1 MKSSELCGLL
11 RGISGGG
18 SIDSRGAGFENPR
31 LDSDTTSFSAHAHF
45 PRLIC
50 MKNSESPETPA
61 GVPLE
66 IPPLDAEVF
75 VLSNGLEILVHPDH
89 SAPVASVQ
97 AWVRTGSIHEAR
109 FLGSGISHLLEH
121 LLFKG
126 TEKRSCG
133 ELAREVQD
141 VGGYINAYTSFD
153 RTVYWMDLPSKGLPV
168 ALELLA
174 DAVFHS
180 ILPDDEFGKEQE
192 VIRREFAMGFDDPD
206 RVLQK
211 QAFATAFRVH
221 PYRHPV
227 IGHLEVFNALTRED
241 VLAYYHERY
250 VPNNVFFV
258 VSGDVCAQEVR
269 DRLDA
274 ALGQL
279 PRRAL
284 APVWIPP
291 EPLQTGR
298 RERTETFD
306 TELSRMSLLW
316 HVPEL
321 THPDVPALDL
331 LAAILGQGRSARL
344 YRSLREQ
351 RALVHSVG
359 AWNYTP
365 TERGL
370 FGMDALLDPDRCAE
384 VESALWEEIDA
395 IQEGSTRVLSEAELD
410 KVRRM
415 ALSGHFSGLM
425 TASGKASD
433 LGSSWLVS
441 GNPDLSR
448 HYLRLLQTV
457 CIGDIQRVA
466 AAYLRP
472 DAVSAVTLH
481 PKGIP
486 PRKTTVRTASAR
498 GEIHR
503 ATLGNGLR
511 TLVCEDSRLPL
522 VTIVAAFR
530 GGLLAE
536 TALTNGGSKLLAR
549 ALVRGTA
556 SRSAEQIAE
565 ELESLGGAIGAD
577 AGNNSFSLS
586 VRVLRDDLER
596 GMEIL
601 SDVLCNATLPDEV
614 LDRERLALLAAIKEE
629 EEEPLSIARRVLR
642 AALFEQHP
650 YGMRGLGSPE
660 SVRGLS
666 RDVLL
671 GLRDHC
677 LTAPNGVLSVFGD
690 VRAQE
695 VSPLAERY
703 FSGLRSGQ
711 MLFGNPAQPATLRGT
726 VECEEIRDK
735 HQSVILV
742 GYRGVDLR
750 SPDRAAL
757 SLIDE
762 ACSDLG
768 SRMFVRIREQLGL
781 AYFVGS
787 SQFLGLAPGAFH
799 FYLGT
804 DPIKKT
810 AVLAELRDE
819 IRQLAQRGLEPAEL
833 ARAKEKFLGAMD
845 IRAQS
850 VDAFAGEC
858 TLDEL
863 YGLGAEHFRVVR
875 ESIAR
880 VSVEQT
886 RSVAQRYLQE
896 AGSVTVHVGPRAAG

>member
-1 MKSSELCGLL
+1 VGAWGVLLGLGRGGPVEWTALKALSSPRAGLEPFCRFPSPPL
-11 RGISGGG
+11 
-18 SIDSRGAGFENPR
+18 
-31 LDSDTTSFSAHAHF
+31 SFD
-45 PRLIC
+45 C
-50 MKNSESPETPA
+50 MKNTAALDSTSA
-61 GVPLE
+61 CSLE
-66 IPPLDAEVF
+66 IPPLDAQIF
-75 VLSNGLEILVHPDH
+75 VLENGLEILVHEDH

-97 AWVRTGSIHEAR
+97 AWVRTGSIHEGR

-133 ELAREVQD
+133 ELARQVQD
-141 VGGYINAYTSFD
+141 AGGYINAYTSFD

-180 ILPDDEFGKEQE
+180 VLPAEEYSKEQE

-241 VLAYYHERY
+241 VLAYYRERY

-258 VSGDVCAQEVR
+258 VSGAVCGAEVR
-269 DRLDA
+269 DRLEKE
-274 ALGQL
+274 LGTV

-298 RERTETFD
+298 RERAETFD
-306 TELSRMSLLW
+306 TELSRLSLLW
-316 HVPEL
+316 HAPEL

-331 LAAILGQGRSARL
+331 LSSVLGQGRSARL
-344 YRSLREQ
+344 YRSLREK

-365 TERGL
+365 MERGL
-370 FGMDALLDPDRCAE
+370 FGMDALLDPGRVEE
-384 VESALWEEIDA
+384 VEAALWGELAALESGTSRA
-395 IQEGSTRVLSEAELD
+395 LCESELN

-415 ALSGHFSGLM
+415 ALAGHFGGLM

-448 HYLRLLQTV
+448 HYLAMLQSV
-457 CIGDIQRVA
+457 RVEDVHRVA
-466 AAYLRP
+466 AQYLKP
-472 DAVSAVTLH
+472 DAVSVVRLE
-481 PKGIP
+481 PKGSVH
-486 PRKTTVRTASAR
+486 RVAAVRARSSR
-498 GEIHR
+498 GEIQR
-503 ATLGNGLR
+503 GVLSNGLR
-511 TLVCEDSRLPL
+511 TLVCQDGRLPL
-522 VTIVAAFR
+522 VTLVAAFR

-536 TALTNGGSKLLAR
+536 TPRTNGGSRLLAR
-549 ALVRGTA
+549 ALVRGTG
-556 SRSAEQIAE
+556 SRTAEQIAE
-565 ELESLGGAIGAD
+565 EVESLGGALSAD
-577 AGNNSFSLS
+577 AGNNSISLS
-586 VRVLRDDLER
+586 VRVLRDDIER

-601 SDVLCNATLPDEV
+601 ADVLARSTLPEEIV
-614 LDRERLALLAAIKEE
+614 ERERMAQLAALKEE
-629 EEEPLSIARRVLR
+629 EEEPMPIARRLLR
-642 AALFEQHP
+642 GALFAGHP
-650 YGMRGLGSPE
+650 YGMRALGSPE
-660 SVRGLS
+660 SVAGLT
-666 RDVLL
+666 RERLA
-671 GLRDHC
+671 GLRDEC
-677 LTAPNGVLSVFGD
+677 LVGRNGVLSVFGD
-690 VRAQE
+690 VD
-695 VSPLAERY
+695 
-703 FSGLRSGQ
+703 
-711 MLFGNPAQPATLRGT
+711 PAQVSGWMERHFSVLPPGKSLFEQPPQPVRLDASR
-726 VECEEIRDK
+726 EINEVRDK

-742 GYRGVDLR
+742 GYRGTDIF

-757 SLIDE
+757 SLVDE

-787 SQFLGLAPGAFH
+787 SQFSGLAPGSFH

-804 DPIKKT
+804 DPLKRT

-819 IRQLAQRGLEPAEL
+819 IRQLAERGLEEAEL
-833 ARAKEKFLGAMD
+833 ERAKQKFLGAMD

-863 YGLGAEHFRVVR
+863 YGLGADHFRTVR
-875 ESIAR
+875 ENIRR
-880 VSVEQT
+880 VTVVDTRRVAGEYLGVEQP
-886 RSVAQRYLQE
+886 SVMVQ
-896 AGSVTVHVGPRAAG
+896 VGPEQFS

>member
-1 MKSSELCGLL
+1 
-11 RGISGGG
+11 
-18 SIDSRGAGFENPR
+18 
-31 LDSDTTSFSAHAHF
+31 
-45 PRLIC
+45 
-50 MKNSESPETPA
+50 
-61 GVPLE
+61 
-66 IPPLDAEVF
+66 
-75 VLSNGLEILVHPDH
+75 LVHEDH

-97 AWVRTGSIHEAR
+97 AWVRTGSIHEGR

-133 ELAREVQD
+133 DLARQVQD

-211 QAFATAFRVH
+211 QAFSTAFRVH

-241 VLAYYHERY
+241 VLAYYRDRY

-258 VSGDVCAQEVR
+258 VSGAVCPREVR
-269 DRLDA
+269 DRLEA
-274 ALGQL
+274 AAGAI

-284 APVWIPP
+284 APVWVPP
-291 EPLQTGR
+291 EPPQTGR

-306 TELSRMSLLW
+306 TELTRLSLLW

-351 RALVHSVG
+351 RALVHSVS

-370 FGMDALLDPDRCAE
+370 FGMDALLDPDRASE
-384 VESALWEEIDA
+384 VEDALWGELA
-395 IQEGSTRVLSEAELD
+395 AVQEGSARALGRAELD

-415 ALSGHFSGLM
+415 ALSGHFSGMM

-433 LGSSWLVS
+433 LGSSWMVS

-448 HYLRLLQTV
+448 HYLRLLQAV
-457 CIGDIQRVA
+457 RVEDVQRVA
-466 AAYLRP
+466 ASYLRP
-472 DAVSAVTLH
+472 DTVNCVTLH
-481 PKGIP
+481 PKGTFARTPQAQSP
-486 PRKTTVRTASAR
+486 PAR
-498 GEIHR
+498 GEIR
-503 ATLGNGLR
+503 RSTLANGLR

-522 VTIVAAFR
+522 VTLVAAFR

-536 TALTNGGSKLLAR
+536 TSHTNGGGRLLAR
-549 ALVRGTA
+549 ALVRGTT

-577 AGNNSFSLS
+577 SGNNSFSVS

-601 SDVLCNATLPDEV
+601 SDVLSNATLPEEV
-614 LDRERLALLAAIKEE
+614 LERERVAILAAIKEE
-629 EEEPLSIARRVLR
+629 DEEPLSIARRVLR
-642 AALFEQHP
+642 AALFDDHP
-650 YGMRGLGSPE
+650 YGMRALGSPE

-666 RDVLL
+666 REALL
-671 GLRDHC
+671 GMRNRY
-677 LTAPNGVLSVFGD
+677 LTAQNGVLSVFGD
-690 VRAQE
+690 VRPQE
-695 VSPLAERY
+695 ASRLLERH
-703 FSGLRSGQ
+703 FSGLPSGE
-711 MLFGNPAQPATLRGT
+711 MLFRSPRQPAPLLNP
-726 VECEEIRDK
+726 VERDEARDK

-742 GYRGVDLR
+742 GYRGADLW

-768 SRMFVRIREQLGL
+768 SRLFVRIREQLGL
-781 AYFVGS
+781 AYYVGS
-787 SQFLGLAPGAFH
+787 SQFMGMAPGGFH

-819 IRQLAQRGLEPAEL
+819 IRQLADRGLEKEEL

-845 IRAQS
+845 IRSQS
-850 VDAFAGEC
+850 VDALAAEC

-863 YGLGAEHFRVVR
+863 YGLGAEHYRDLR
-875 ESIAR
+875 ESVAK
-880 VSVEQT
+880 VTVEGT
-886 RSVAQRYLQE
+886 RTVAQRYFGGV
-896 AGSVTVHVGPRAAG
+896 ASVTVHVGPRPG